1 MNIQMNENDKLIS
14 GFTTLCCCTYHWT
27 QVCVCVSS
35 IHTIY
40 INIYIYSKSIY
51 IYIDID
57 SHDLHISITTIDGS
71 FLLLSAAI
79 GGCGSA
85 IHPSEV
91 YNFPRAMA
99 ESKHR
104 RLGMDQCLATV
115 FWNGSYIHTWLYIY
129 MYMYHHISKNIS
141 YHIGCCMVGCN
152 LNHLGLAGSSHFEKA
167 SCSATVSS
175 NMVSIGLLM
184 VY

>member
-1 MNIQMNENDKLIS
+1 MIS
-14 GFTTLCCCTYHWT
+14 LLLGLPHYAVVHIIGHK
-27 QVCVCVSS
+27 CVCVLYTYN
-35 IHTIY
+35 IHQYT
-40 INIYIYSKSIY
+40 YSKSIY
-51 IYIDID
+51 IYRHRFTRFTYIKYDYFD
-57 SHDLHISITTIDGS
+57 DS

-115 FWNGSYIHTWLYIY
+115 FWNGSYVVIYIQDYIY
-129 MYMYHHISKNIS
+129 ICMYHHISKYIS

-152 LNHLGLAGSSHFEKA
+152 LNHLGMVSTIWFRLAGSSHFEKA

-175 NMVSIGLLM
+175 NMVNIGLLM

>member
-1 MNIQMNENDKLIS
+1 MIS
-14 GFTTLCCCTYHWT
+14 LLVGLPHCAVVHIIGHKC
-27 QVCVCVSS
+27 VCVCVLYTYN
-35 IHTIY
+35 IHQY
-40 INIYIYSKSIY
+40 IYIYTPNLY

-115 FWNGSYIHTWLYIY
+115 FWNGSYIHT
-129 MYMYHHISKNIS
+129 
-141 YHIGCCMVGCN
+141 
-152 LNHLGLAGSSHFEKA
+152 
-167 SCSATVSS
+167 
-175 NMVSIGLLM
+175 
-184 VY
+184 

>member
-1 MNIQMNENDKLIS
+1 MGCINDPKWIS
-14 GFTTLCCCTYHWT
+14 KWMKMISLGLPHCAVVHIIGHK
-27 QVCVCVSS
+27 CVCVSS

-40 INIYIYSKSIY
+40 INIYIYILQIY

-115 FWNGSYIHTWLYIY
+115 FWNGSYIHTWLYICICIIIY
-129 MYMYHHISKNIS
+129 LKI
-141 YHIGCCMVGCN
+141 YHII
-152 LNHLGLAGSSHFEKA
+152 LGA
-167 SCSATVSS
+167 VW
-175 NMVSIGLLM
+175 
-184 VY
+184 

>member
-1 MNIQMNENDKLIS
+1 MIS
-14 GFTTLCCCTYHWT
+14 LLLGLPHYAVVHIIGHKC
-27 QVCVCVSS
+27 VCVCVLYTYN
-35 IHTIY
+35 IHQYT
-40 INIYIYSKSIY
+40 YSKSIY
-51 IYIDID
+51 IYIYRHRFTRFTYIKYDYFD
-57 SHDLHISITTIDGS
+57 DS

-115 FWNGSYIHTWLYIY
+115 FWNGSYVVIYIQDYIY
-129 MYMYHHISKNIS
+129 IYVCIIIYLNI
-141 YHIGCCMVGCN
+141 YHII
-152 LNHLGLAGSSHFEKA
+152 LGA
-167 SCSATVSS
+167 VW
-175 NMVSIGLLM
+175 
-184 VY
+184 